1 MANMILYL
9 NDFKNKASF
18 KFFVCSMLS
27 HEATF
32 DSVLRA
38 TSGYIDLHFEI
49 NSDGQR
55 KIEYFLDLSSADHT
69 AYDKLLTDAEFKNYI
84 QLRLSQKKDVSK

>member
-1 MANMILYL
+1 MANLLLYL

-27 HEATF
+27 HESTV
-32 DSVLRA
+32 DSVIRA
-38 TSGYIDLHFEI
+38 TIGHIDLSFKI
-49 NSDGQR
+49 NSDEQR

-69 AYDKLLTDAEFKNYI
+69 AYDKLLTDAEFLNYI
-84 QLRLSQKKDVSK
+84 KLRLSEKKDETK